1 MSHHSAT
8 SPPSQ
13 ASGAETPG
21 KSRWVLVAAGLL
33 LQFSIG
39 AVYAWSVFSSA
50 LQDEEA
56 APDWALSKVEAS
68 LPFTVTIAMIFIGT
82 YIGGRIQDKRGPR
95 VVALAGG
102 VIYAL
107 GILLSSLADGSDQL
121 WLLIAGYGVIGGF
134 GLGVAYIVPIAM
146 LQKWFPDKKGL
157 ITGLA
162 VGGFGFGA
170 VLTAPVAEWLIGQE
184 PSQPTRAFLWLG
196 VAYLVMSLV
205 GASFF
210 KNPPQGYV
218 VPGHEG
224 AAGSGRD
231 QAKEYDQGEA
241 LRTPQWYLLTAIL
254 TLNVSAGIALISVAK
269 GSAEG
274 IAGYSAAGAATVV
287 GVLAIFNGG
296 GRIVWAAASDY
307 IGRMPSFAAM
317 LGLQGVC
324 LLILPHAENP
334 ALWFVL
340 AAVIYL
346 CYGGGFGTMPATA
359 GDFFGVKNA
368 GAIYGLMLIGWSLGG
383 VIGPIIIST
392 LLGDGDPNYTLAYTV
407 MGIIALVSVAL
418 TLITKVPKDRK
429 PVAADASSA
438 AG

>member
-1 MSHHSAT
+1 MSSSAT
-8 SPPSQ
+8 RPG
-13 ASGAETPG
+13 SGPTDAPAGTG
-21 KSRWVLVAAGLL
+21 GNRWLLVGAALL

-50 LQDEEA
+50 LQDQDA
-56 APDWALSKVEAS
+56 WGLSKVQATV
-68 LPFTVTIAMIFIGT
+68 PFEVTIAMIFVGT
-82 YIGGRIQDKRGPR
+82 YIGGRIQDRKGPR
-95 VVALAGG
+95 VVALTGG
-102 VIYAL
+102 VIYAV
-107 GILLSSLADGSDQL
+107 GIVLAGFSRGSEQL
-121 WLLIAGYGVIGGF
+121 WLLILGYGVIGGF

-170 VLTAPVAEWLIGQE
+170 VLTAPLAQWLIDKD
-184 PSQPTRAFLWLG
+184 PSQPTKAFLWLG

-205 GASFF
+205 GASAFR
-210 KNPPQGYV
+210 NPPSGYV
-218 VPGHEG
+218 VPGHESTG
-224 AAGSGRD
+224 GGKDA
-231 QAKEYDQGEA
+231 AKEFEQGEA

-269 GSAEG
+269 GSAVG
-274 IAGYSAAGAATVV
+274 IADYSSAGAATVV

-317 LGLQGVC
+317 LGLTGVC
-324 LLILPHAENP
+324 LLLMPHAGNQV
-334 ALWFVL
+334 LWFVL
-340 AAVIYL
+340 AAVVYL

-368 GAIYGLMLIGWSLGG
+368 GAIYGLMLIAWSLGG
-383 VIGPIIIST
+383 VIGPIVISS
-392 LLGDGDPNYTLAYTV
+392 LLGEDDNYTLAYTT
-407 MGIIALVSVAL
+407 MGIIALASVAL
-418 TLITKVPKDRK
+418 TLITKVPASRK
-429 PVAADASSA
+429 ESVAH
-438 AG
+438 G

>member
-1 MSHHSAT
+1 MSSSSAST
-8 SPPSQ
+8 STASSSGSAGPS
-13 ASGAETPG
+13 GN
-21 KSRWVLVAAGLL
+21 RWLLVAGGLL

-39 AVYAWSVFSSA
+39 AVYAWSVFSKA
-50 LQDEEA
+50 LQDEDK

-68 LPFTVTIAMIFIGT
+68 LPFTITIAMIFVGT

-102 VIYAL
+102 VIYAI
-107 GILLSSLADGSDQL
+107 GIIVAAFSRGSDQL
-121 WLLIAGYGVIGGF
+121 WLLIAGYGVISGF

-170 VLTAPVAEWLIGQE
+170 VLTSPVAQWLISKD
-184 PSQPTRAFLWLG
+184 PAQPTKSFLWLG
-196 VAYLVMSLV
+196 IAYLVMSLA
-205 GASFF
+205 GAAVF
-210 KNPPQGYV
+210 KNPPEGYT
-218 VPGHEG
+218 VPGYEAAASGGEG
-224 AAGSGRD
+224 A
-231 QAKEYDQGEA
+231 KEFDQGEA

-254 TLNVSAGIALISVAK
+254 TLNVSAGIALISVAAS
-269 GSAEG
+269 SAEG
-274 IAGYSAAGAATVV
+274 IAGYSSAAAATAV

-324 LLILPHAENP
+324 LLILPHAGNA
-334 ALWFVL
+334 ALWAAL

-383 VIGPIIIST
+383 VIGPILISS
-392 LLGDGDPNYTLAYTV
+392 LLGDDDNYPLAYPT
-407 MGIIALVSVAL
+407 MGIIALASVAL
-418 TLITKVPKDRK
+418 TLITKIPKERREAAA
-429 PVAADASSA
+429 VAS
-438 AG
+438 